1 MVKQRIKMIVHGDV
15 SYAKERENSLDQIA
29 RLKVIPSKS
38 GQVFRDNAIDLPI
51 PRGFHHFLK
60 CRPLEIR
67 PRITIIDILFYDPE
81 LFSAVQISAQDTEL
95 RFDRILVVPFV
106 LN

>member
-1 MVKQRIKMIVHGDV
+1 MIVHGDV
-15 SYAKERENSLDQIA
+15 PYAKERENSLNQVA
-29 RLKVIPSKS
+29 RLKIVSSKS

-67 PRITIIDILFYDPE
+67 PRITIINVLFYDPE
-81 LFSAVQISAQDTEL
+81 LFSAIQISAQDAEL
-95 RFDRILVVPFV
+95 RFDRVLIVPFV
-106 LN
+106 LS

>member
-1 MVKQRIKMIVHGDV
+1 MIVHGDV
-15 SYAKERENSLDQIA
+15 PYAKERENSLNQVA
-29 RLKVIPSKS
+29 RLKIVSSKS

-67 PRITIIDILFYDPE
+67 PRITIIDVFFYDPE
-81 LFSAVQISAQDTEL
+81 LFSAVQISAQDAEL

-106 LN
+106 LS